1 MKNMS
6 IPKRSEWKALKS
18 KHKVA
23 DGAVKGVNVGDAL
36 DKYWNS
42 GAKTAKQQQASLATL
57 ETQLNSY
64 ITKLD
69 QKKVQKDY
77 AAFEKTFLDKYL
89 GEAHKQ
95 KVDAGRYNANADIYK
110 KELVKFFTAVQ
121 ALNKTS
127 SDATALDKFR
137 SGPVRGVTALGK
149 NVSGVDVAEIDRWL
163 GTIDAAVLA
172 FHADMKRY
180 ERTKIE
186 EFVTNTIKT
195 AEEIKKVAK
204 TQDLV

>member
-1 MKNMS
+1 MG
-6 IPKRSEWKALKS
+6 IPTRKEWKALKS

-23 DGAVKGVNVGDAL
+23 DGATKGVSVGEAL

-42 GAKTAKQQQASLATL
+42 GAKNAKQQQASLATL
-57 ETQLNSY
+57 ELALNSY
-64 ITKLD
+64 ITKID
-69 QKKVQKDY
+69 KKKVQKDY
-77 AAFEKTFLDKYL
+77 PVFEKTFLDKYL

-95 KVDAGRYNANADIYK
+95 KQDAGRYNANTDLYK
-110 KELVKFFTAVQ
+110 KELIKFFTAVQ
-121 ALNKTS
+121 ALNKST

-149 NVSGVDVAEIDRWL
+149 NVSGVDVTEIDRWL

-186 EFVTNTIKT
+186 EFVTATIKT
-195 AEEIKKVAK
+195 AEEIKKLAQEQK
-204 TQDLV
+204 LA